1 MVVDFQAFLQEP
13 SEEGRLY
20 SPQMYIKVYSGVPT
34 GAQWIMNPTSIHED
48 EDLAVV

>member
-20 SPQMYIKVYSGVPT
+20 SLKVYSGVPT